1 MAQGATSAP
10 IWPLISD
17 AVENSVILAVITALL
32 MIPLSLGLGVLA
44 AVLRGRWLD
53 HVISVASLAAIALP
67 EFVIGSL
74 LVGVFFVGLDWL
86 PPVAI
91 VAPGAN
97 PLDHP
102 AKLVLP
108 IATLLLASLAAGVRM
123 VRAGMVEVL
132 QTEYVQTARLNGVSE
147 RRVLW
152 RYALRNALPTSVQ
165 ILAQNLQW
173 LIGGIIITE
182 NVFAYPGIG
191 SDARDRRREP
201 RPHARDVGRDADR
214 GRVRAAQSGR
224 RPARDAARPEAAG
237 ARMTGRLRFLRSFS
251 GALGAGIVVFV
262 VLVALFGRYLAPHDP
277 SEPIGVPLSDASS
290 NALLGTDF
298 LGRDVFSRLLYGGR
312 SVILVAL
319 AATLLAY
326 AVGLAIGLIAGYSRS
341 LVDPLLMRSVDV
353 LLAFPP
359 LLLLLILITGAGH
372 GRRRPDR
379 RRRASSRRR
388 PSAASSGR
396 PRRSRPCAPTW
407 RPRSRAASARSR
419 SSGARCCRTSSRRCS
434 STRGCASRSRS

>member
-1 MAQGATSAP
+1 VSSTVAAPVARRREASPLLRYAGRRLGGAVVALFVASLVIFAGTQLLPGNAASVVLGRNGSPATVKLLNKQLHLDRPAYKQYADWIEGLAHGDLGNSAVGMAQGATSAP

-17 AVENSVILAVITALL
+17 AVKNSVILAAITALL
-32 MIPLSLGLGVLA
+32 MVPLSLGLGVLA

-53 HVISVASLAAIALP
+53 HVISVSSLAAIALP

-74 LVGVFFVGLDWL
+74 LVGVFFVGLGWL

-91 VAPGAN
+91 VSPGGN

-191 SDARDRRREP
+191 STLVTAVQNRDLTLVMSVSMLIAVVYVLLNLVADLLVMLLVPKLREP
-201 RPHARDVGRDADR
+201 A
-214 GRVRAAQSGR
+214 
-224 RPARDAARPEAAG
+224 
-237 ARMTGRLRFLRSFS
+237 
-251 GALGAGIVVFV
+251 
-262 VLVALFGRYLAPHDP
+262 
-277 SEPIGVPLSDASS
+277 
-290 NALLGTDF
+290 
-298 LGRDVFSRLLYGGR
+298 
-312 SVILVAL
+312 
-319 AATLLAY
+319 
-326 AVGLAIGLIAGYSRS
+326 
-341 LVDPLLMRSVDV
+341 
-353 LLAFPP
+353 
-359 LLLLLILITGAGH
+359 
-372 GRRRPDR
+372 
-379 RRRASSRRR
+379 
-388 PSAASSGR
+388 
-396 PRRSRPCAPTW
+396 
-407 RPRSRAASARSR
+407 
-419 SSGARCCRTSSRRCS
+419 
-434 STRGCASRSRS
+434 

>member
-1 MAQGATSAP
+1 VSSTVAAPSARRREASPLLRYAGRRLGGAVVALFVASLVIFAGTQLLPGNAASVVLGRNGNPATVKLLNKQLHLDRPAYKQYADWMEGLAHGDLGNSAVGMAQGATSAP

-17 AVENSVILAVITALL
+17 AVANSVILAVITALL

-53 HVISVASLAAIALP
+53 HAISISSLAAIALP

-74 LVGVFFVGLDWL
+74 LVGVFFVGLGWL

-91 VAPGAN
+91 VSPGAD
-97 PLDHP
+97 PLGHP

-173 LIGGIIITE
+173 LIGGIIVTE

-191 SDARDRRREP
+191 STLVTAVQNRDLTLVMSVSMLIAVVYVLLNLVADLLVMLLVPKLREP
-201 RPHARDVGRDADR
+201 A
-214 GRVRAAQSGR
+214 
-224 RPARDAARPEAAG
+224 
-237 ARMTGRLRFLRSFS
+237 
-251 GALGAGIVVFV
+251 
-262 VLVALFGRYLAPHDP
+262 
-277 SEPIGVPLSDASS
+277 
-290 NALLGTDF
+290 
-298 LGRDVFSRLLYGGR
+298 
-312 SVILVAL
+312 
-319 AATLLAY
+319 
-326 AVGLAIGLIAGYSRS
+326 
-341 LVDPLLMRSVDV
+341 
-353 LLAFPP
+353 
-359 LLLLLILITGAGH
+359 
-372 GRRRPDR
+372 
-379 RRRASSRRR
+379 
-388 PSAASSGR
+388 
-396 PRRSRPCAPTW
+396 
-407 RPRSRAASARSR
+407 
-419 SSGARCCRTSSRRCS
+419 
-434 STRGCASRSRS
+434 